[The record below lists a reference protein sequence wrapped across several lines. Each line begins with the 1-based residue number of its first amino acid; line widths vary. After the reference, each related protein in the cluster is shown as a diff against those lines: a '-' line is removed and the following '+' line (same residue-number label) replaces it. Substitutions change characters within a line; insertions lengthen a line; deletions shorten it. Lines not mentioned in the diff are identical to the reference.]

1 MAGKMTEVTQT
12 SLEAFEKIKKELG
25 RRQKDVYGALQ
36 ELGEADN
43 LTLSKHLNLP
53 INSIT
58 GRIFELR
65 EKKLVGVSKVDK
77 SKITGRRVIWWKCVR

>member
-1 MAGKMTEVTQT
+1 MTEVTQT
-12 SLEAFEKIKKELG
+12 SLEAFKSIRKELG
-25 RRQKDVYGALQ
+25 KRQEEVYLKLK

-65 EKKLVGVSKVDK
+65 AKKLVGVSKIDK
-77 SKITGRRVIWWKCVR
+77 SKITGRKVIIWKCVG